1 MTMMSNRLRGL
12 ILAAI
17 APAVFVVSFGSR
29 CGVARAQT
37 NKTFIDYIKPA
48 PIVCSPL
55 SSATWGVAG
64 VLPRDT
70 CQGIESAQGAGVPPA
85 DYYWDGQIIKA
96 NDGKYH
102 MFMSTW
108 PGTSPNGFGDWTSSN
123 AFHAVSSMG
132 VEGPYVRQDYV
143 YSSHKGHNV
152 SAAQLLDGTYVVV
165 VSEIVP
171 FTIYKSTSLDGPWT
185 ACPGGELIQPNGV
198 TTNSPTPCN
207 PGGPCNDSHW
217 DSNVSLVARPDGRFE
232 IVQRHGFIAIA
243 DTLCG
248 PYKMQKPTW
257 DYPAANRPNVDSI
270 YPKRTSNPLVSN
282 PTYAWE
288 EDPHIWYSAGT
299 YHVIYSGSGDRV
311 GWHLYSPDGINHWK
325 DGGLAYSPRVYQQ
338 VFCYEGST
346 VCTQWYKSERPGV
359 VLENGHPTHITLAVA
374 DVDKDYAIPEGSNHG
389 SKVVVLPFDGVTF
402 DQDYGSTAVGGA
414 GGAAGGAG
422 GAGGGAGAGGKGG
435 GGGASG
441 AGGSGGAAGARGG
454 SGGGA
459 GTRGG
464 SGGTGGPGGGSG
476 GAGGVGGVGGIA
488 GARGGS
494 GGATGGGAG
503 TGTAG
508 AGGDTSR
515 GGAPGGTGG
524 TMGAGGTGEGTGS
537 GGVTG
542 GASGAG
548 GSTDHGSSGCSCEVG
563 QTARRGQLGLVAIL
577 SLLLMASRRRP
588 RGTQPRSIAK

>member
-1 MTMMSNRLRGL
+1 MPRTVHPGL
-12 ILAAI
+12 SSLCLA
-17 APAVFVVSFGSR
+17 SLLLGGS
-29 CGVARAQT
+29 AAAQT
-37 NKTFIDYIKPA
+37 SKTFIDYIKPA

-85 DYYWDGQIIKA
+85 DYYWDGQIIRA
-96 NDGKYH
+96 TDGKYH

-108 PGTSPNGFGDWTSSN
+108 PGSSPNGFGDWTSSN
-123 AFHAVSSMG
+123 AFHAISSMG

-185 ACPGGELIQPNGV
+185 ACPGGELIQTNGV
-198 TTNSPTPCN
+198 TTNSSTPCAA
-207 PGGPCNDSHW
+207 GGPCNDTHW
-217 DSNVSLVARPDGRFE
+217 DSNVSLMARPDGKFE
-232 IVQRHGFIAIA
+232 IVQRHGFIALA

-257 DYPAANRPNVDSI
+257 DYPTANRPDVDSI

-311 GWHLYSPDGINHWK
+311 GWHIYSPDGINHWK

-338 VFCYEGST
+338 VFCYEGSN

-359 VLENGHPTHITLAVA
+359 VLEDGHPTHITLAVS
-374 DVDKDYAIPEGSNHG
+374 DVDKDNQIPKGSNHG
-389 SKVVVLPFDGVTF
+389 SKVVVLPFDGVAF
-402 DQDYGSTAVGGA
+402 DQDYGNP
-414 GGAAGGAG
+414 AAGGAG
-422 GAGGGAGAGGKGG
+422 GSAVGTGGAAGGGAGGKGG
-435 GGGASG
+435 KGGGAGMAGVGGASGGKGGGASG
-441 AGGSGGAAGARGG
+441 GSGAGTGGVVATGGSTGGGKGG
-454 SGGGA
+454 SGGGSA
-459 GTRGG
+459 
-464 SGGTGGPGGGSG
+464 SG
-476 GAGGVGGVGGIA
+476 GAS
-488 GARGGS
+488 GS
-494 GGATGGGAG
+494 
-503 TGTAG
+503 
-508 AGGDTSR
+508 S
-515 GGAPGGTGG
+515 GTGG
-524 TMGAGGTGEGTGS
+524 TTGTGGVNGTGS
-537 GGVTG
+537 GGSPAETG
-542 GASGAG
+542 GSGG
-548 GSTDHGSSGCSCEVG
+548 PTPTDGGCSCAIDAG
-563 QTARRGQLGLVAIL
+563 AGPTLWLGVAL
-577 SLLLMASRRRP
+577 ALAGLALRRR
-588 RGTQPRSIAK
+588 RAR

>member
-1 MTMMSNRLRGL
+1 VTDMGLSPLSCRHYRIAVASLFAGFGLCVATM
-12 ILAAI
+12 
-17 APAVFVVSFGSR
+17 
-29 CGVARAQT
+29 AQA
-37 NKTFIDYIKPA
+37 KSFIDYIKPA

-70 CQGIESAQGAGVPPA
+70 CQGIESAQGTGVPPA
-85 DYYWDGQIIKA
+85 DYYWDGQIIRAK
-96 NDGKYH
+96 DGKYH

-108 PGTSPNGFGDWTSSN
+108 PGSSPNGFGDWTSSS
-123 AFHAVSSMG
+123 AFHAISSMG
-132 VEGPYVRQDYV
+132 VEGPYQRQDFV
-143 YSSHKGHNV
+143 YSSHRGHNV
-152 SAAQLLDGTYVVV
+152 SAAELLDGTYVVV

-171 FTIYKSTSLDGPWT
+171 FAIYRSTSLDGPWT
-185 ACPGGELIQPNGV
+185 PCPGGELIQPNGA

-270 YPKRTSNPLVSN
+270 YPKRTSNPLVPN

-325 DGGLAYSPRVYQQ
+325 DDGLAYSPRVFQQ

-346 VCTQWYKSERPGV
+346 ACTQWFKSERPGV

-374 DVDKDYAIPEGSNHG
+374 DVDKDFAIPKGSNHG

-402 DQDYGSTAVGGA
+402 DQDYGNAADGGVGGPDASDSGAGGRTGA
-414 GGAAGGAG
+414 GGAT
-422 GAGGGAGAGGKGG
+422 
-435 GGGASG
+435 S
-441 AGGSGGAAGARGG
+441 S
-454 SGGGA
+454 
-459 GTRGG
+459 
-464 SGGTGGPGGGSG
+464 TGGRSGSG
-476 GAGGVGGVGGIA
+476 GAGGNSGASIGGASGTAGTGGSSSA
-488 GARGGS
+488 SGSSGNGGSGGKVSSGGASGGTGRGGS
-494 GGATGGGAG
+494 GG
-503 TGTAG
+503 
-508 AGGDTSR
+508 S
-515 GGAPGGTGG
+515 
-524 TMGAGGTGEGTGS
+524 S
-537 GGVTG
+537 VSN
-542 GASGAG
+542 SGA
-548 GSTDHGSSGCSCEVG
+548 SSGCSC
-563 QTARRGQLGLVAIL
+563 ALGSTPSESAVT
-577 SLLLMASRRRP
+577 SSFLLAAFGLLITFRRRP
-588 RGTQPRSIAK
+588 SV

>member
-1 MTMMSNRLRGL
+1 MDMSISRPLGPSCSMRPADFVAVSVMRVSRRHRRIAVASLLAGAGL
-12 ILAAI
+12 CI
-17 APAVFVVSFGSR
+17 AT
-29 CGVARAQT
+29 VAQA
-37 NKTFIDYIKPA
+37 KSFIDYIKPA
-48 PIVCSPL
+48 PIACPPL

-85 DYYWDGQIIKA
+85 DYYWDGQIIRA
-96 NDGKYH
+96 TDGKYH

-108 PGTSPNGFGDWTSSN
+108 PGTSPNGFGDWTSSS
-123 AFHAVSSMG
+123 AFHAISSMG
-132 VEGPYVRQDYV
+132 VEGPYQRQDFV
-143 YSSHKGHNV
+143 YSSHRGHNV

-171 FTIYKSTSLDGPWT
+171 FTIYRSTSLDGPWT
-185 ACPGGELIQPNGV
+185 ACPSGELIQPNGV

-207 PGGPCNDSHW
+207 PGGPCNDTHW
-217 DSNVSLVARPDGRFE
+217 DSNVSLVARPDGKFE

-257 DYPAANRPNVDSI
+257 DYPAANLPNVDSI

-325 DGGLAYSPRVYQQ
+325 DDGLAYSPRVYQQ

-346 VCTQWYKSERPGV
+346 TCTQWFKAERPGV

-374 DVDKDYAIPEGSNHG
+374 DVDKDFAIPKGSNHG

-402 DQDYGSTAVGGA
+402 DQDYGNPADGGVGGLDA
-414 GGAAGGAG
+414 GAG
-422 GAGGGAGAGGKGG
+422 RTGAGGGAGAGGATSSTGG
-435 GGGASG
+435 SSGSGGIGGKSGTSTGGTSGTAGTGGSSSTSGSGGNVGSGGTTSSGGASG
-441 AGGSGGAAGARGG
+441 TGRGNSGGS
-454 SGGGA
+454 SL
-459 GTRGG
+459 
-464 SGGTGGPGGGSG
+464 S
-476 GAGGVGGVGGIA
+476 
-488 GARGGS
+488 
-494 GGATGGGAG
+494 
-503 TGTAG
+503 
-508 AGGDTSR
+508 D
-515 GGAPGGTGG
+515 
-524 TMGAGGTGEGTGS
+524 
-537 GGVTG
+537 
-542 GASGAG
+542 SGA
-548 GSTDHGSSGCSCEVG
+548 SSGCSCALGSTPHESTLTSSLMLAAFG
-563 QTARRGQLGLVAIL
+563 ILITCRRAARN
-577 SLLLMASRRRP
+577 
-588 RGTQPRSIAK
+588 RSPHWTKKRSPHHP

>member
-1 MTMMSNRLRGL
+1 MRTNGVPVSRWIGGFALLAQLGL
-12 ILAAI
+12 GRVAA
-17 APAVFVVSFGSR
+17 
-29 CGVARAQT
+29 AQT
-37 NKTFIDYIKPA
+37 AKTFIDYIQPA

-96 NDGKYH
+96 TDGKYH

-108 PGTSPNGFGDWTSSN
+108 PGSSPNGFGDWTSSN
-123 AFHAVSSMG
+123 AFHAISSMG
-132 VEGPYVRQDYV
+132 VEGPYIRQDYV

-217 DSNVSLVARPDGRFE
+217 DSNVSLVARPDGKFE

-257 DYPAANRPNVDSI
+257 DYPAANLPNVDSI

-282 PTYAWE
+282 PTYGWE

-325 DGGLAYSPRVYQQ
+325 DGGLAYSPIAYQK
-338 VFCYEGST
+338 VFCYEGSST
-346 VCTQWYKSERPGV
+346 CTQWYKSERPGV
-359 VLENGHPTHITLAVA
+359 VMENGHPTHITLAVA
-374 DVDKDYAIPEGSNHG
+374 DVDKDFAIPEGSNHG
-389 SKVVVLPFDGVTF
+389 SKVVVLPFDGVAF
-402 DQDYGSTAVGGA
+402 DQDYGNA
-414 GGAAGGAG
+414 G
-422 GAGGGAGAGGKGG
+422 
-435 GGGASG
+435 G
-441 AGGSGGAAGARGG
+441 AGGSGGGTGGAA
-454 SGGGA
+454 GGGA
-459 GTRGG
+459 GSKG
-464 SGGTGGPGGGSG
+464 
-476 GAGGVGGVGGIA
+476 
-488 GARGGS
+488 
-494 GGATGGGAG
+494 TGGGAG
-503 TGTAG
+503 AAGGSKGTGGAAGVSG
-508 AGGDTSR
+508 AGGLGS
-515 GGAPGGTGG
+515 GGAIATGGIGGAGGARGTGG
-524 TMGAGGTGEGTGS
+524 ILGSGGTQSGGTNGAGGLAVGTGGAAGDHGTTTGS
-537 GGVTG
+537 GGSATGGTGATGTGGEPSNDSG
-542 GASGAG
+542 GASGCACNV
-548 GSTDHGSSGCSCEVG
+548 TDGPSSSGAV
-563 QTARRGQLGLVAIL
+563 
-577 SLLLMASRRRP
+577 SLLAFGLALLIRSRGRRRP
-588 RGTQPRSIAK
+588 MRN